1 MWLSD
6 RGRTVHMPFY
16 FDHVEINTTKHIR
29 CQEHDINMIHQYKI
43 VNAVFPTSKTWI
55 TYFQCNSY
63 CIQSKPIVLL
73 VHMLPSPKWRFLRN
87 KASLYFQSTMKTEKA
102 WFGMSWF
109 WFPEAQF
116 GCASGVVAT
125 RVGFTGNK
133 VFNPEKKEN
142 YLSFKGGTTE
152 NATYRNIG
160 DHTEAVEV
168 KESIVSTE
176 TDQCSVGVW
185 SVRDR
190 FQKPTGHF
198 LVGPWFNGACVFE
211 ACFFYV
217 NHIFHVYCSTFRQY
231 MSAIFCHGDE
241 QMRLAQ
247 ESLKAAQID
256 LKKEIQTVIQP
267 AGPFYQ
273 AEEWVLGISSVL
285 YVVFP
290 SYHQKYIL
298 QKHGPLLTSL
308 GLSRGPQLVASSLA
322 ARLNGYLGGYG
333 SKVFAGF
340 QNTSWHTIRHIHRR
354 RVFWKKQ
361 RLWTSW
367 TKMTLTMS
375 PMR

>member
-1 MWLSD
+1 
-6 RGRTVHMPFY
+6 
-16 FDHVEINTTKHIR
+16 
-29 CQEHDINMIHQYKI
+29 MIHQYKI

-73 VHMLPSPKWRFLRN
+73 VHMLPSPKWRFLRK

-176 TDQCSVGVW
+176 TDQCSLFSW
-185 SVRDR
+185 SLIRPWQISKAYWTFSGR
-190 FQKPTGHF
+190 AMIQRCLRIRGMFFLRQPHF
-198 LVGPWFNGACVFE
+198 PW
-211 ACFFYV
+211 
-217 NHIFHVYCSTFRQY
+217 
-231 MSAIFCHGDE
+231 
-241 QMRLAQ
+241 
-247 ESLKAAQID
+247 
-256 LKKEIQTVIQP
+256 
-267 AGPFYQ
+267 
-273 AEEWVLGISSVL
+273 
-285 YVVFP
+285 
-290 SYHQKYIL
+290 
-298 QKHGPLLTSL
+298 LL
-308 GLSRGPQLVASSLA
+308 
-322 ARLNGYLGGYG
+322 
-333 SKVFAGF
+333 FDF
-340 QNTSWHTIRHIHRR
+340 
-354 RVFWKKQ
+354 
-361 RLWTSW
+361 
-367 TKMTLTMS
+367 
-375 PMR
+375 